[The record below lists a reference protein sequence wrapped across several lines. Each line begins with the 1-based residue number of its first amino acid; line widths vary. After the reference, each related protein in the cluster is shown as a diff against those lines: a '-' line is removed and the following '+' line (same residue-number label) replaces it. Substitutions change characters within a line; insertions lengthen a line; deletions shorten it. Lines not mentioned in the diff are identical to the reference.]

1 MRRAR
6 LAIGTVAAILVAVG
20 LVAAQAEPQFA
31 GTWVLDPAQ
40 SQLPAHAHKYSDAQA
55 ERPDIKLVVEQQGNV
70 LKTTRTV
77 ARGSRERSL
86 TETFVADG
94 TDQTQAARHGTV
106 VTRAVF
112 DGDRLVVIGSYAMKG
127 EHGDKT
133 MSRQSVWS
141 LSPNGTVLTIE
152 TTLQTPRG
160 AHNIKTVYTRS

>member
-1 MRRAR
+1 
-6 LAIGTVAAILVAVG
+6 
-20 LVAAQAEPQFA
+20 
-31 GTWVLDPAQ
+31 
-40 SQLPAHAHKYSDAQA
+40 
-55 ERPDIKLVVEQQGNV
+55 
-70 LKTTRTV
+70 
-77 ARGSRERSL
+77 
-86 TETFVADG
+86 
-94 TDQTQAARHGTV
+94 V

>member
-6 LAIGTVAAILVAVG
+6 LTLGTVVALLLAVG
-20 LVAAQAEPQFA
+20 VVAAQAEPQFA

-40 SQLPAHAHKYSDAQA
+40 SQLPTHADKHSDALA
-55 ERPDIKLVVEQQGNV
+55 ERPDIKLVVLQQGNV
-70 LKTTRTV
+70 VKATRTV
-77 ARGSRERSL
+77 AQGSRERSL

-94 TDQTQAARHGTV
+94 TDQTHAARHGAV

-112 DGDRLVVIGSYAMKG
+112 DGDRLVVTGTYAMKG
-127 EHGDKT
+127 EHGDRT

-141 LSPNGTVLTIE
+141 LSPDGAVLTIE

-160 AHNIKTVYTRS
+160 AHNIKSVYTRS

>member
-1 MRRAR
+1 M
-6 LAIGTVAAILVAVG
+6 AVG

-94 TDQTQAARHGTV
+94 TDQTQAARHGTA
-106 VTRAVF
+106 VTRAAF
-112 DGDRLVVIGSYAMKG
+112 DGDRLVVTGTYAMKG

-141 LSPNGTVLTIE
+141 LSPDGAVLTIE

-160 AHNIKTVYTRS
+160 AHNIKSVYTRS